1 MTHLAFRYGPRSVE
15 HHGLH
20 KSSCAV
26 QTPVKTITESTV
38 EDESL
43 GFPSDNEVLFQSR
56 INVMSR
62 MRRRACAFRPMP
74 SALRGRHHAR

>member
-1 MTHLAFRYGPRSVE
+1 M
-15 HHGLH
+15 
-20 KSSCAV
+20 
-26 QTPVKTITESTV
+26 KTITESTV

-62 MRRRACAFRPMP
+62 ATGWRVPTDAV
-74 SALRGRHHAR
+74 ST